1 MYLALS
7 PKLPSYFFLNESWM
21 ARKASK
27 SLSSCFEHSLWLH
40 VEKLNVIVPCALVAF
55 LHVLTVC
62 MYSTLDFRPGLQDV
76 TDFQAKKATIELKFI
91 DSYGHKRTVKK
102 NHNLQHD
109 ILNSPIRWENA
120 QSGNPFPNPPPVR
133 YTVFVLALMLPYV
146 PTHIWSWSCIKYR
159 LCQMLT

>member
-1 MYLALS
+1 
-7 PKLPSYFFLNESWM
+7 M

-27 SLSSCFEHSLWLH
+27 SLSSCFEHNLWLH

-62 MYSTLDFRPGLQDV
+62 MYSTLDFRPGLPDV
-76 TDFQAKKATIELKFI
+76 TDFQAKKATIELKCI
-91 DSYGHKRTVKK
+91 NSYGHKRTVKK

-120 QSGNPFPNPPPVR
+120 QSGNPFPNPPQ
-133 YTVFVLALMLPYV
+133 YGILYLFLL
-146 PTHIWSWSCIKYR
+146 
-159 LCQMLT
+159 